1 MLFALNQLTRCFK
14 SALNSFL
21 ISQKNIVARA
31 QTFLSYKHHN
41 TAKFVIGITPQ
52 GVISYISKTCGGRT
66 SDKVLIENCD
76 FLDNLLPG
84 DIIMADRGFDIAG
97 SVA

>member
-41 TAKFVIGITPQ
+41 TAKFVIGITSQ
-52 GVISYISKTCGGRT
+52 GVISYISKACGGCT
-66 SDKVLIENCD
+66 SDKVLIKNCD

-84 DIIMADRGFDIAG
+84 DIVMADRGFDIAG